1 MQRPV
6 AAATEVT
13 ISIVD
18 KTSPRPYAAR
28 HLLQYLALAL
38 ALAAT
43 VAVFS
48 RALSEIF
55 DVWNLQPEYS
65 YGIIVPAL
73 SALLIWR
80 QRDKLQGLPMQGSWI
95 GLGIVVLGIALRAI
109 GTLSTAITVER
120 YAFLVVTYGLVL
132 SLVGLTIFRRIWA
145 PLALLIFMIPLPE
158 YLTGALTLDLQLISS
173 KLGVAVIRAAGISV
187 FLEGNVVDLGTMQL
201 QVAEACSGLRYLFP
215 LMTLAFLIA
224 YLFNGPLWKRALIF
238 VVSIPITILMNSLR
252 IGVIGITVE
261 YWGRRMAEGVLHE
274 FEGWLVFM
282 FSTALVV
289 LTAYL
294 LSRVGA
300 SRSRWSEAFQVL
312 LPVRSSQ
319 AGAGGAA
326 LRTLSLPRS
335 FFIATA
341 IVTAGAIAGFTLK
354 PQADITPA
362 RQDFA
367 TFPLQMSG
375 WTGHRGVL
383 DAIYLDTLQLDDYVL
398 ADYED
403 AGGTLI
409 NFYSAYYA
417 TQHGTR
423 RAHSP
428 RNCIPG
434 GGWTIARMERRLV
447 PIGINGAQLPVN
459 RAVITLGDQRAIVY
473 YWYQE
478 RGRLL
483 TNDNVVKWYL
493 FWDGLTRH
501 RTDGALVRLVAA
513 LPPRKSETAVDA
525 QLQGFARVVVPKLS
539 GYVAD

>member
-1 MQRPV
+1 V
-6 AAATEVT
+6 HN
-13 ISIVD
+13 
-18 KTSPRPYAAR
+18 TSPSTNATR
-28 HLLQYLALAL
+28 HLFQYLALGL

-73 SALLIWR
+73 TGLLIWR
-80 QRDKLQGLPMQGSWI
+80 QRDKLQNLPMQGSWI
-95 GLGIVVLGIALRAI
+95 GVGIVALGIAMRAI

-132 SLVGLTIFRRIWA
+132 SLVGTTIFRRLWA

-173 KLGVAVIRAAGISV
+173 RLGVAVIRAAGISV

-282 FSTALVV
+282 CSTALVV
-289 LTAYL
+289 LVAFL

-300 SRSRWSEAFQVL
+300 SRTSWSEAFQVL
-312 LPVRSSQ
+312 LPVRNSK

-326 LRTLSLPRS
+326 ARSFSLPRS

-341 IVTAGAIAGFTLK
+341 IVTAGAIAGMTLK

-362 RQDFA
+362 RQDFT
-367 TFPLQMSG
+367 TFPLQMQG
-375 WTGHRGVL
+375 WAGRRSVL
-383 DAIYLDTLQLDDYVL
+383 DSIYLDTLQLDDYVL
-398 ADYED
+398 ADYRD
-403 AGGTLI
+403 ADGAVI

-417 TQHGTR
+417 NQHGTR

-428 RNCIPG
+428 RNCLPG
-434 GGWTIARMERRLV
+434 GGWTIAHMDRSMV
-447 PIGINGAQLPVN
+447 PIGVNGALMPVK
-459 RAVITLGDQRAIVY
+459 RALIVLGDQRAIVY

-478 RGRLL
+478 RGRLM

-513 LPPRKSETAVDA
+513 LPTSSSEAQVDA
-525 QLQGFARVVVPKLS
+525 QLQRFARVAVPKLA

>member
-1 MQRPV
+1 MSRSCRNRKD
-6 AAATEVT
+6 T
-13 ISIVD
+13 ISIVYE
-18 KTSPRPYAAR
+18 TSPRTYTAR
-28 HLLQYLALAL
+28 HLLQYLALGL
-38 ALAAT
+38 ALVAT
-43 VAVFS
+43 LAVFS

-73 SALLIWR
+73 SGLLIWR
-80 QRDKLQGLPMQGSWI
+80 QRDKLLGLPMQGSWI

-132 SLVGLTIFRRIWA
+132 SLVGTTIFRRLWA

-173 KLGVAVIRAAGISV
+173 RLGVAVIRAAGISV

-215 LMTLAFLIA
+215 LMTLSFLIA
-224 YLFNGPLWKRALIF
+224 YLFNGPLWKRTLIF
-238 VVSIPITILMNSLR
+238 LVSIPITILMNSLR

-261 YWGRRMAEGVLHE
+261 YWGPRMAEGVLHD

-282 FSTALVV
+282 VSTALVV
-289 LTAYL
+289 LTAFL
-294 LSRVGA
+294 LSRIGA
-300 SRSRWSEAFQVL
+300 SRTRWSEAFQVL
-312 LPVRSSQ
+312 LPVRNVK
-319 AGAGGAA
+319 AGTEGAA
-326 LRTLSLPRS
+326 VRSLRLPRS
-335 FFIATA
+335 FFVATA

-354 PQADITPA
+354 PQTEMTPA
-362 RQDFA
+362 REDFTA
-367 TFPLQMSG
+367 FPLQMAG
-375 WTGHRGVL
+375 WTGHRSVL
-383 DAIYLDTLQLDDYVL
+383 DSIYLDTLQLDDYIL
-398 ADYED
+398 ADYYD
-403 AGGTLI
+403 AGGTSI

-434 GGWTIARMERRLV
+434 GGWTISHMERRLV
-447 PIGINGAQLPVN
+447 PIGINGAQIPVN
-459 RAVITLGDQRAIVY
+459 RAVIALGEQRQIVY

-478 RGRLL
+478 RGRLM

-493 FWDGLTRH
+493 FWDGLTRQ

-513 LPPRKSETAVDA
+513 LPANKPEDEVDV
-525 QLQGFARVVVPKLS
+525 QLQRFARVAVPKLS
-539 GYVAD
+539 SFVAD